1 MSRRRQQRSTGGR
14 LFIWAFV
21 LGILVAALLYV
32 RCGEGLGFGP
42 GGGAGGDDDH
52 DQAKQETTGGEV
64 RPAVG
69 EPVRRCQLRVDA
81 TGVALDGKPAE
92 IDAAVAA
99 CKQAGGGAE
108 LIITGDA
115 VYGTQEELKAA
126 LDRAGV
132 PVLVRDPATPP
143 SQPAAPPPQPATP

>member
-1 MSRRRQQRSTGGR
+1 MSRRRERRSTGGR

-21 LGILVAALLYV
+21 LGLLVAALLYL

-42 GGGAGGDDDH
+42 GGGDDDDGH
-52 DQAKQETTGGEV
+52 ADKKQEL
-64 RPAVG
+64 RPAVS
-69 EPVRRCQLRVDA
+69 EPVGRCQLRVDA
-81 TGVALDGKPAE
+81 RGVTLDGKPSE
-92 IDAAVAA
+92 IDGAVAA

-108 LIITGDA
+108 LVITGDA
-115 VYGTQEELKAA
+115 VYGVQEELKAA

-143 SQPAAPPPQPATP
+143 R